1 MKKVHL
7 FRKSQALLAL
17 FTLAAAV
24 VMKAG
29 PGYSQQAPAAPAKQ
43 PSPQK
48 TQTPPATPDPAVPST
63 ATPADKVVIKV
74 GEQQVTAG
82 DIDFVVGT
90 LSPQDQ
96 KTLSTDGKGSLATRY
111 IDILVLEEQALRDH
125 LDGTPEFR
133 RAENME
139 RAQLLAQAEYQK
151 LATETQVSPEEVNQY
166 YTAHASEFDQVDV
179 RQVAIR
185 VKAAGVK
192 ADSPGLSLA
201 DAKARAEEIRK
212 ALTAPGADAQKIQ
225 KQYAVANLVFITPSR
240 TFERAQLPGELAD
253 QIFKLKDGEISETK
267 ETPQSV
273 YFVQVLKHV
282 HADVKEVTPNIE
294 GTLRQEKLTAA
305 MTALKN
311 KTTVWS
317 DEEYF
322 KSPARTA
329 PSPAPASPA
338 PEKQL
343 PK

>member
-7 FRKSQALLAL
+7 SPKSQALLAL
-17 FTLAAAV
+17 IVLTTAVGWTAAR
-24 VMKAG
+24 G
-29 PGYSQQAPAAPAKQ
+29 FGQQAPATPAKA
-43 PSPQK
+43 PSRQAA
-48 TQTPPATPDPAVPST
+48 QARPAVADPAAPSATVP
-63 ATPADKVVIKV
+63 PDKVVIKV
-74 GEQQVTAG
+74 GDQQVTAG

-90 LSPQDQ
+90 LNPQDQ
-96 KTLSTDGKGSLATRY
+96 KTLSAEGKGSLAARY

-125 LDGTPEFR
+125 LDGTPEFH

-151 LATETQVSPEEVNQY
+151 LATETQVTPEEINQY
-166 YTAHASEFDQVDV
+166 YTSHANEFDQVDV

-185 VKAAGVK
+185 VKPAGAK
-192 ADSPGLSLA
+192 ADTPGMSLA

-212 ALTAPGADAQKIQ
+212 ALATPGADAQKIE
-225 KQYAVANLVFITPSR
+225 KQYAVPNLVFITPSR

-273 YFVQVLKHV
+273 YFVQALKHV

-294 GTLRQEKLTAA
+294 GTLRQEKLNAA
-305 MTALKN
+305 MNTLKN

-317 DEEYF
+317 DQEYF
-322 KSPARTA
+322 KTPAPKGA
-329 PSPAPASPA
+329 PAPAASPA
-338 PEKQL
+338 KPQ
-343 PK
+343 PPH

>member
-1 MKKVHL
+1 MKNVQL
-7 FRKSQALLAL
+7 SAKSQSLLAL
-17 FTLAAAV
+17 V
-24 VMKAG
+24 VLIATVG
-29 PGYSQQAPAAPAKQ
+29 LTASRGFAQQAPASPAK
-43 PSPQK
+43 PTSPQ
-48 TQTPPATPDPAVPST
+48 ATPTRPAVADPAAPS
-63 ATPADKVVIKV
+63 ATVPADKVVIKV

-96 KTLSTDGKGSLATRY
+96 KTLSAEGKGSLATRY

-151 LATETQVSPEEVNQY
+151 LASEAQVSPEEVNQY
-166 YTAHASEFDQVDV
+166 YTAHASEFDQVEV

-185 VKAAGVK
+185 VKAAGAK
-192 ADSPGLSLA
+192 ADAPGLSLA
-201 DAKARAEEIRK
+201 DAKARAAEIRK
-212 ALTAPGADAQKIQ
+212 ALAAPAADAQKIE

-282 HADVKEVTPNIE
+282 HADVKEVTPTIE
-294 GTLRQEKLTAA
+294 GTLRQEKLSSA
-305 MTALKN
+305 MNALKN

-329 PSPAPASPA
+329 SSPAAASPA
-338 PEKQL
+338 PEKEP